1 MKLSITCRLLF
12 YLQTLKGNKRFAAGN
27 RLDVGEFQSICIQ
40 RRGIDLRQKRQRG
53 RIVFGFIKGIIQMN
67 GVYDVLKVICFE
79 QQIAER
85 MEDQREKASFNGIEE
100 LQIDRSFR
108 K

>member
-1 MKLSITCRLLF
+1 MHLLF
-12 YLQTLKGNKRFAAGN
+12 NLQTLKGNKRFTARN

-40 RRGIDLRQKRQRG
+40 RRGIYFRQKRRCS
-53 RIVFGFIKGIIQMN
+53 RIAFGLVKGIVQMN
-67 GVYDVLKVICFE
+67 GVYDVLKVVCFE